1 MRNIMACQGQVV
13 LTNYLNNLNNR
24 KGRGGVDVEMEL
36 ELLKCMKKSL
46 SNRVSRALLL
56 FLANLT

>member
-1 MRNIMACQGQVV
+1 MACQGQVV

-24 KGRGGVDVEMEL
+24 KGRAGIDVEMEL

-46 SNRVSRALLL
+46 SNRVG
-56 FLANLT
+56 

>member
-1 MRNIMACQGQVV
+1 MRNFMACQGQVV